1 MSFLFYESSIQLY
14 LNYLYGTLL
23 HCFLLGRD
31 VFSWP
36 QFLKIGYG
44 LAFKV
49 GLRCTLRIM
58 KRFWAIIQA

>member
-23 HCFLLGRD
+23 HCFLLGMD

-36 QFLKIGYG
+36 QFLK
-44 LAFKV
+44 LAM
-49 GLRCTLRIM
+49 GWLLRLVSDARCV
-58 KRFWAIIQA
+58 